1 MRVWDEVNKRW
12 ILKWADPQNL
22 PVTPAQ
28 SEYTRSLSS
37 PNYPTVYTDTSSQ
50 NYDATP
56 YQPTQSSA
64 FSQDYS
70 TVQSYT
76 SSQTQPAA
84 SDLTSSTGYNAGYDT
99 TYSAEPAYKSQA
111 YSMPVDTTYA
121 ANSDPGTAYGAHSSH
136 EKGKAVDRAPA
147 PTQGGQSSWLPDT
160 AGVTTQMYGEPEDM
174 ALDTT
179 PFYSEDHYAGN
190 RRGSGSGSG
199 SFGSSKPVQYDYTE
213 SMDKVSVRCSYK
225 VPVVDP
231 HTQVSDGSGTQ
242 RECNA
247 IAAGRRR
254 CVTHDALDSQHPMS
268 FQTLLMDYQQPVKNY
283 DGSYTYVRPTPKPMV
298 RLPSGAFVHQK
309 CDNGEI
315 TEQFYCTDCRP
326 TLLICSYGLAQ
337 GLCGRKGQP
346 ELHPHKSNE
355 YIPQFQDFW
364 NCPAHKT
371 HAVQGP

>member
-1 MRVWDEVNKRW
+1 MTGPRAVCESISPHRFAGDLVLFSTSVK
-12 ILKWADPQNL
+12 L
-22 PVTPAQ
+22 VYSQ
-28 SEYTRSLSS
+28 STLFFIEDKLR
-37 PNYPTVYTDTSSQ
+37 Q

-121 ANSDPGTAYGAHSSH
+121 ANRDPGTAYGAHSSH

-231 HTQVSDGSGTQ
+231 SYPSIGWQWYPARMQ
-242 RECNA
+242 RYRCRKTTLCNS
-247 IAAGRRR
+247 R
-254 CVTHDALDSQHPMS
+254 CS
-268 FQTLLMDYQQPVKNY
+268 
-283 DGSYTYVRPTPKPMV
+283 
-298 RLPSGAFVHQK
+298 
-309 CDNGEI
+309 
-315 TEQFYCTDCRP
+315 
-326 TLLICSYGLAQ
+326 
-337 GLCGRKGQP
+337 
-346 ELHPHKSNE
+346 
-355 YIPQFQDFW
+355 
-364 NCPAHKT
+364 
-371 HAVQGP
+371 